1 MEVNVSAAEL
11 VLRQTSSLRV
21 ISHDGLGVWNPPQ
34 KFVSR
39 TYILPAQVAGVVLR
53 NLGLAVVEDDGTRLV
68 RYQSVH
74 FDTPDL
80 TCFHRR
86 TTGRRGSRLVRTR
99 TQLDSGRCTLEVEW
113 QTGRGETI
121 LKTIPHNRAEQSRI
135 TAEGRGRIAAHWTD
149 PDTVARLEPVM
160 STLSRRAIFVDDAVD
175 YHVALDLGM
184 GFRRT
189 RAWAEIPG
197 RLAVLDVRS
206 SGVITPADRVLRR
219 SGFQPER
226 FDEYCIGMALL
237 NPDLAANRWN
247 RTLRRHFGWEP
258 VPV

>member
-1 MEVNVSAAEL
+1 MEVNASAAEL
-11 VLRQTSSLRV
+11 VLRQTSSLRAV
-21 ISHDGLGVWNPPQ
+21 SKAGLGVWNLPL

-39 TYILPAQVAGVVLR
+39 TYLVPAQVAGVVLR
-53 NLGLAVVEDDGTRLV
+53 NLGLAVVEDDGNRLV
-68 RYQSVH
+68 RCQSVY

-80 TCFHRR
+80 TCFRRR
-86 TTGRRGSRLVRTR
+86 TAGLRRAHLVRTR
-99 TQLDSGRCTLEVEW
+99 TQLDSGRCTLDVEW

-121 LKTIPHNRAEQSRI
+121 LKTIPYSRAEQSRI
-135 TAEGRGRIAAHWTD
+135 TAEGRGHVAKHWAD
-149 PDTVARLEPVM
+149 LATVARLEPIM
-160 STLSRRAIFVDDAVD
+160 STFSRRATFVDAAAG

-184 GFRRT
+184 GFRQT